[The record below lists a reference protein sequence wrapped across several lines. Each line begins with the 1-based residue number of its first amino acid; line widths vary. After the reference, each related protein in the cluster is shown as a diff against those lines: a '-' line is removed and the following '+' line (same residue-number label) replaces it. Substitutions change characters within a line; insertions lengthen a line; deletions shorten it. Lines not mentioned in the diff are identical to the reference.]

1 MTPSF
6 DETKAT
12 QIAAELLDL
21 RGGKM
26 HYIKLIKLMY
36 LIEREA
42 LLRWGFPL
50 TNDELY
56 SMANGCVMS
65 QTLNLITEEQWTEPY
80 WRKFI
85 SAPLGDF
92 EVELF
97 QKPELDEL
105 SEAERE
111 LIHEVFGKY
120 GKWNRWDLAKLTHR
134 LPEYRETPKGQRQQI
149 DYQDILLGAKKSE
162 DDVREILND
171 LEEVGL
177 LEYTLSLS

>member
-21 RGGKM
+21 RGGRM
-26 HYIKLIKLMY
+26 HYLKLIKLMY

-56 SMANGCVMS
+56 SMENGCVMS
-65 QTLNLITEEQWTEPY
+65 HTLNLITEEQWPESY
-80 WRKFI
+80 WRQFI
-85 SAPLGDF
+85 SGPLGDF
-92 EVELF
+92 EIQLN
-97 QKPELDEL
+97 QKPELDEV

-111 LIHEVFGKY
+111 LVHEVFRSY
-120 GKWNRWDLAKLTHR
+120 GNWNRWNLAKLTHN
-134 LPEYRETPKGQRQQI
+134 LPEYRETPRGQRQPI

-171 LEEVGL
+171 LEEVAL
-177 LEYTLSLS
+177 LEYTLSSS